1 MTDLKYPIGLFV
13 LQETYTKEETDSFI
27 NVIAS
32 IPAEYKARVE
42 NLSDEDLLKTYREG
56 SWNIRQLIHHVADL
70 QFVHYLRIKKA
81 VTEPDH
87 KEPTL
92 IDMNAWAG
100 TIDSLNA
107 PISDSLMILEGV
119 HHRYAFFA
127 GNLTEEQL
135 NITYFHPVR
144 KIWFTQKQAL
154 AMSVWHVKHHL
165 AHIDIAL
172 GNLI

>member
-1 MTDLKYPIGLFV
+1 MIDPKYPIGLFV
-13 LQETYTKEETDSFI
+13 LQEDYTKQEIEELI
-27 NVIAS
+27 HVIAT

-42 NLSDEDLLKTYREG
+42 NLSEEDLLKTYREG

-70 QFVHYLRIKKA
+70 QFVHYLRLKKA
-81 VTEPDH
+81 VTEPDYN
-87 KEPTL
+87 ESTL

-100 TIDSLNA
+100 TTDSLNA

-127 GNLTEEQL
+127 KSLTEEQL
-135 NITYFHPVR
+135 DVSYYHAVR
-144 KIWFTQKQAL
+144 KMRLTQKQAL

-172 GNLI
+172 GNAS

>member
-1 MTDLKYPIGLFV
+1 MINPKYPIGLFT
-13 LQETYTKEETDSFI
+13 LQEDYTKEEIADLI
-27 NVIAS
+27 HVIAT

-42 NLSDEDLLKTYREG
+42 NLSDEDLTKTYREG

-70 QFVHYLRIKKA
+70 QFLHYLRIKKA
-81 VTEPDH
+81 VTEPDY

-107 PISDSLMILEGV
+107 PVADSLMILEGV

-127 GNLTEEQL
+127 KSLTEEQL
-135 NITYFHPVR
+135 NVSYYHAVR

-154 AMSVWHVKHHL
+154 AISVWHVKHHL

-172 GNLI
+172 GNVG